1 MSSTDRPQAPQP
13 PDRGAWPDPSS
24 SPSSSRT
31 RDLARSA
38 SDGWPSVSEWREQ
51 RDRTRAAAPSTS
63 DGADEDSE
71 GDSRDGSHAEKSS
84 GSEISHA
91 EISHAEISSTEGSDA
106 EVSGAESS
114 GSEGSSAKGSPQ
126 RRRPGD
132 EWHSE
137 VLAGSSWF
145 AAEPSES
152 TGQES
157 RKRGRR
163 SGGFGDDAG
172 QHDEG
177 PGRLDSDA
185 LDGRRRGRRSGSARR
200 FGGGTGQSDDG
211 PGQSDDGPGR
221 SDDGAGQSDGGLG
234 SFVGGAERHDEGAGS
249 FGGDAGQ
256 HDEGPGWFGRGI
268 GQAEESAGRFGSKS
282 GGRSRRGGRKSA
294 RQRGWLPDGPDAE
307 TTAAT
312 SPQADPESVA
322 RAICLRLLTMAPKTR
337 AQLAEALRK
346 RDVPEEAAEAVLS
359 RFSELGLINDE
370 AFAAAWVDSR
380 HHGRGLAKRALAA
393 ELRRRGVDG
402 DTVNEAVERLN
413 PDQEEETA
421 RRLVGRKLASTRSL
435 DPQTRT
441 RRLAGMLARK
451 GYPSGLAFRVIREAL
466 EQEGIEVEEDFS

>member
-1 MSSTDRPQAPQP
+1 M
-13 PDRGAWPDPSS
+13 
-24 SPSSSRT
+24 
-31 RDLARSA
+31 
-38 SDGWPSVSEWREQ
+38 SEWREQ
-51 RDRTRAAAPSTS
+51 RDRMRTATS
-63 DGADEDSE
+63 PATYGTDEGSE
-71 GDSRDGSHAEKSS
+71 GDGRDNSEAEKNSD
-84 GSEISHA
+84 SEISHA
-91 EISHAEISSTEGSDA
+91 EISHAEGSGTKGLDGQG
-106 EVSGAESS
+106 SGAEGS
-114 GSEGSSAKGSPQ
+114 GAGSLGAEGSGAEGSGAKGSPEG
-126 RRRPGD
+126 RRPGD

-157 RKRGRR
+157 RKRSRR
-163 SGGFGDDAG
+163 SSAAGSFGGDAER
-172 QHDEG
+172 HDEG
-177 PGRLDSDA
+177 PGWPGEDG

-200 FGGGTGQSDDG
+200 FGSGTGQSDEG
-211 PGQSDDGPGR
+211 TGQSDEGTGQ
-221 SDDGAGQSDGGLG
+221 SADGAWESDGGLG
-234 SFVGGAERHDEGAGS
+234 SFGGGAERHDG
-249 FGGDAGQ
+249 
-256 HDEGPGWFGRGI
+256 GPGWLGRGVGQAEESPRQVSASAGQASKPAGQANNAAGQANDSA
-268 GQAEESAGRFGSKS
+268 GQAEESAGRFGSKA

-294 RQRGWLPDGPDAE
+294 RQRGWLSDGSDGPDAE
-307 TTAAT
+307 SPAAT

-402 DTVNEAVERLN
+402 DTVNEAVERLD

-421 RRLVGRKLASTRSL
+421 RRLVERKLASTRSL